1 VVLLGAADALREKI
15 GAARPPD
22 YRRWYD
28 ELLAA
33 AAATMPVDAVE
44 ASLAAGRELSAEAAV
59 TEATR

>member
-1 VVLLGAADALREKI
+1 MLLGAADALRETI

-33 AAATMPVDAVE
+33 AASTLPAETVD

-59 TEATR
+59 TEAMR

>member
-1 VVLLGAADALREKI
+1 VLLLGAADALRETI

-33 AAATMPVDAVE
+33 AATALPAETLE
-44 ASLAAGRELSAEAAV
+44 ESLAAGRALTAEAAV